1 MRWPHVTKR
10 GLVALQSED
19 YKGVQSLQPLQLQL
33 GNGGA
38 LTATKGGKGKQQ
50 NVPVLQGFAVAVDPY
65 KDLPSIRYG
74 FAVVLRP
81 FPPQP
86 PPSSPNPNPNPPP
99 LSTSTSTS
107 TVSADQTTAV
117 FSVSER
123 DQLEWVQA
131 IEAALIGNTLCSNP
145 PVQLANWPSGGP
157 LGDILGKGS
166 FGVVA
171 RGRLCLLG
179 GSTDENPEEL
189 IEFTLEVGLLSQLDH
204 HCILKLYGVA
214 LLPAEDVEDI
224 IGSSGSSGSGGGD
237 GGESSNVVLAM
248 VSEWCPN
255 GSARELLHAIG
266 DFGQSRRVTLSRTMT
281 ANVRGSLLWRA
292 PEMTSGNILE
302 ASSSSSIQR
311 SAQYDTKVDIY
322 SFGIIMWEIWTQ
334 REPYADVPQIF
345 DIKQGVESGT
355 LRPAAPDDDWPPR
368 VKTLAS
374 WCWFP
379 DPDGRPTADEILAW
393 MVDPNLLTIAAE
405 DDGDSGG
412 VGGDTV
418 GTASEGLSD
427 SSSDGVGATADSTRT
442 VGPLQHPHGDVTDES
457 WLLVPNKAGGGES
470 NCGRGEAVG
479 DAPPEKSGTPVQHPA
494 TLGGAA
500 AGGGGGGDGGGGVGG
515 GVEGDVLPK
524 SPLALLSQVLE
535 RASFEFVAVTDFP
548 AMVIAMRRPPKEGGL
563 AIRDRSWLG
572 FSVQNCFEGKEL
584 VQWLRQRDPTCTE
597 SSANSFGEKLQKLG
611 FIRHSVASRK
621 WSQRCFFYWQSSQ
634 IVKRLLLLE
643 ETKRFQACGCN

>member
-86 PPSSPNPNPNPPP
+86 PSSSNNPNPNPPP

-171 RGRLCLLG
+171 RGRLVLPIASSYCADAVQGSGGGSGTGGGGSVINGGSCSDARISRCSSGANITTRGANDGKDVAVKCLLG

-224 IGSSGSSGSGGGD
+224 IGSSGSGGGD

-255 GSARELLHAIG
+255 GSARELLHAVSPSGLVTGPSAVLLTQAEKLRLATETAQGISYLHASGVVHRDLKPENILLGINNAVKIG

-345 DIKQGVESGT
+345 VRIGKYLNRLNHLNLFIYSVCVYYIYIEIEGSAKPPMVW
-355 LRPAAPDDDWPPR
+355 AAGNSHS
-368 VKTLAS
+368 VTSTAT
-374 WCWFP
+374 FP
-379 DPDGRPTADEILAW
+379 F
-393 MVDPNLLTIAAE
+393 LLF
-405 DDGDSGG
+405 
-412 VGGDTV
+412 
-418 GTASEGLSD
+418 
-427 SSSDGVGATADSTRT
+427 
-442 VGPLQHPHGDVTDES
+442 
-457 WLLVPNKAGGGES
+457 LLVLFL
-470 NCGRGEAVG
+470 
-479 DAPPEKSGTPVQHPA
+479 
-494 TLGGAA
+494 TL
-500 AGGGGGGDGGGGVGG
+500 
-515 GVEGDVLPK
+515 
-524 SPLALLSQVLE
+524 
-535 RASFEFVAVTDFP
+535 T
-548 AMVIAMRRPPKEGGL
+548 
-563 AIRDRSWLG
+563 
-572 FSVQNCFEGKEL
+572 
-584 VQWLRQRDPTCTE
+584 
-597 SSANSFGEKLQKLG
+597 
-611 FIRHSVASRK
+611 
-621 WSQRCFFYWQSSQ
+621 
-634 IVKRLLLLE
+634 
-643 ETKRFQACGCN
+643 